1 MRFDFP
7 CQEHGRTGCREC
19 RRAYAHE
26 RDRERLDRDHLRG
39 GVRRPVLPGWAFAV
53 AAATGVIAIAWW
65 WLG

>member
-39 GVRRPVLPGWAFAV
+39 RSRLPELRAPVV
-53 AAATGVIAIAWW
+53 AAGAAVGAIVLAWW
-65 WLG
+65 WIG

>member
-26 RDRERLDRDHLRG
+26 RDREKLDRDHLRG
-39 GVRRPVLPGWAFAV
+39 RARLPGLRRPIV
-53 AAATGVIAIAWW
+53 AAAGAAAAVAVAWW
-65 WLG
+65 WIG